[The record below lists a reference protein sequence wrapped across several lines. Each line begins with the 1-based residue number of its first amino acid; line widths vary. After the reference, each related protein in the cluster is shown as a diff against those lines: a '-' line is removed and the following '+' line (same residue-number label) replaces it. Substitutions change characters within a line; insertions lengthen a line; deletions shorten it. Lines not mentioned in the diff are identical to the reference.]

1 MLSHRHPD
9 VLFLQLKSD
18 VVRDEV
24 LYITYL
30 HVTTN
35 DGQDYT
41 VSTNLFV
48 IVAWERK
55 FKRKASDL
63 AAGIGV
69 EDLAYMA
76 YESCRQTNV
85 PVPAVFDDY
94 VKKLAAIE
102 VVGQETENPS

>member
-1 MLSHRHPD
+1 M
-9 VLFLQLKSD
+9 QLH
-18 VVRDEV
+18 
-24 LYITYL
+24 L

-102 VVGQETENPS
+102 VVGQETENPT

>member
-1 MLSHRHPD
+1 M
-9 VLFLQLKSD
+9 QLH
-18 VVRDEV
+18 
-24 LYITYL
+24 L